1 MSTLLLYE
9 KPVAL
14 SRDAHR
20 HLKMRGTGGSFA
32 FAASTNSVPLAC
44 SEFAQAACEYPIV
57 FALDGKGQ
65 SLPVA
70 LLGLRQDENVFI
82 AEDGKWDNGYIPAF
96 VRRYPFLLAEKAQAD
111 DFTVC
116 IDEAYEGFGTG
127 AEGEPLFAEDGNE
140 APALKQAI
148 EFLNQFQG
156 EFKRTQAFVERLKA
170 LDILIPRI
178 VQFTPKDAAP
188 YVLQGFAVVDE
199 KRLTALDD
207 KQLGELMRTGYL
219 GWIHAHLVSLGNV
232 NKLSRRF
239 ELRLA
244 AAARKTSSTQ

>member
-20 HLKMRGTGGSFA
+20 HIRMRSNGSFSY
-32 FAASTNSVPLAC
+32 AAGTNSVPLAC
-44 SEFAQAACEYPIV
+44 SEFAAAATEYPIV
-57 FALDGKGQ
+57 FAIDEKNQ

-70 LLGLRQDENVFI
+70 LLGLRQDENVFVSKEG
-82 AEDGKWDNGYIPAF
+82 AWDSVYVPAF
-96 VRRYPFLLAEKAQAD
+96 VRRYPFLLAEKPD
-111 DFTVC
+111 PNDFTVC
-116 IDEAYEGFGTG
+116 IDEAYAGFGTG
-127 AEGEPLFAEDGNE
+127 TDGDPLFSEDGAQ
-140 APALKQAI
+140 APALRQAI
-148 EFLNQFQG
+148 EFLNHFQG

-170 LDILIPRI
+170 LDLLIPQ
-178 VQFTPKDAAP
+178 VVKFTTNKATPS
-188 YVLQGFAVVDE
+188 VLQGFAVVDE

-219 GWIHAHLVSLGNV
+219 GWIHAHLISLGNV
-232 NKLSRRF
+232 HRLSKRF

-244 AAARKTSSTQ
+244 TDTKTA